1 MRAGTRMILALTLT
15 AGLATGTL
23 GRTPTGGGVHEPMED
38 QKKAP
43 LMDIKGTVKADNAKI
58 TFVADESGKR
68 WEVINPETLKD
79 YAGQHVELNVHVYAD
94 KGQIHVMH
102 VTQL

>member
-1 MRAGTRMILALTLT
+1 MRAGKRMILALTLS
-15 AGLATGTL
+15 AGLVTATL
-23 GRTPTGGGVHEPMED
+23 GRTPTRAGVHEQMED

-43 LMDIKGTVKADNAKI
+43 LIDIKGTVKAEDAKI
-58 TFVADESGKR
+58 TFVADESGKI

-94 KGQIHVMH
+94 KGQLHVMH